1 MSMTAPSLRTSM
13 SLSAVRKIRLRV
25 AAVAAGCDQA
35 SSRSAPSCISCWRS
49 RSPSGR
55 GLPRDDSSDLAFY
68 YVHGLQCLVPAA
80 PKLAGHQA
88 IRGIDSVVL
97 PTGMRGLVTRL
108 LKRQLLD
115 TVWGSHRLD
124 VGRPDYLAPLLGLV
138 GDELA
143 E

>member
-1 MSMTAPSLRTSM
+1 MTTADLRFLRVPPCVRFVSDRTRNYPQPTASVALTFDRESIPPSAYVHLVERSPQD
-13 SLSAVRKIRLRV
+13 RLCV

-35 SSRSAPSCISCWRS
+35 SSRSVPSCISCWRS

-108 LKRQLLD
+108 
-115 TVWGSHRLD
+115 
-124 VGRPDYLAPLLGLV
+124 
-138 GDELA
+138 
-143 E
+143 